1 MSKYMNK
8 KQTMKTKPQD
18 LLDSSINELRF
29 ALLQIL
35 HLQTTLQEVEAMTVD
50 VLAKA
55 VIKNGLERFEVDKLI
70 HARSLKI

>member
-1 MSKYMNK
+1 
-8 KQTMKTKPQD
+8 MKTKPQD